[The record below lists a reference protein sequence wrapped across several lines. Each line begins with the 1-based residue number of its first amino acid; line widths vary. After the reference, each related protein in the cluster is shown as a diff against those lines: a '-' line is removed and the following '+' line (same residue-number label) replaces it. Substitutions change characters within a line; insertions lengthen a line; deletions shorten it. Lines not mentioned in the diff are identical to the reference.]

1 MFFIKPKAK
10 YVYSLEVPDMHCGMC
25 EAHIEDTIRKN
36 AKIKK
41 VTANCHKSLVT
52 IYSDEPLDMEL
63 IKTPITKT
71 GYRVNNI
78 IEEVKENG

>member
-10 YVYSLEVPDMHCGMC
+10 FIYSLEVPDMHCGMC
-25 EAHIEDTIRKN
+25 EAHIEDIIRKS

-41 VTANCHKSLVT
+41 VTADRHKSLVT

-63 IKTPITKT
+63 IKASITKT

-78 IEEVKENG
+78 KEEVKENG